1 MDVMLTGAVELCHV
15 WYALPLVV
23 AVSLVYAATR
33 HEAMTPIV
41 KHAMGCGAWI
51 VGLMAAVLV
60 LLFLVQW
67 LI

>member
-1 MDVMLTGAVELCHV
+1 MDVMLTGAVELYHV

-33 HEAMTPIV
+33 HEAMAPIV

-51 VGLMAAVLV
+51 LGLMAVVMV
-60 LLFLVQW
+60 LLFAIQW